1 MSIPKWRHVEYTDD
15 GCNVYQCLSCYDSI
29 EGRFSPSYWKFC
41 PYCGVEWA
49 GEHKWLIYDD
59 DYKIIEPARR
69 REDRQVPS
77 GNITWNIEL
86 QELSLYRGDDG
97 TYKSLSEREQW
108 SSICYEDNLFNGW
121 KDYNKVTDHWRDLR
135 RNLIDKYGIKYGDYV
150 YYKKLVA
157 FLLESV
163 TQNHIFSFA
172 DGSDYRLRITEEKWY
187 KDVIQEYLIDL
198 GGWRRWEKESYGVRY
213 PNSLCKSIKAA

>member
-41 PYCGVEWA
+41 PYCGVEWQ

-59 DYKIIEPARR
+59 NFKVIEPARLK
-69 REDRQVPS
+69 EDRKVPS
-77 GNITWNIEL
+77 GNITCNIEL
-86 QELSLYRGDDG
+86 QELSLYRRDDN
-97 TYKSLSEREQW
+97 TYESLSGKDQW
-108 SSICYEDNLFNGW
+108 RSIYYEDNLFNGW
-121 KDYNKVTDHWRDLR
+121 KDCDKIRSHWEEVRCG
-135 RNLIDKYGIKYGDYV
+135 LIGKYGIKYGGYV
-150 YYKKLVA
+150 YYKKFTA

-163 TQNHIFSFA
+163 ANNNNIVFSFS
-172 DGSDYRLRITEEKWY
+172 DGCEYRLRITEEKWY

-198 GGWRRWEKESYGVRY
+198 GGWRVRKNKSHEIRY
-213 PNSLCKSIKAA
+213 PKNKAA